1 MIETTSQFIN
11 PMRVNLHFRMV
22 SLWFPYGFPMVFLWF
37 SYGFPMVFL
46 WFPYGFPMISYLRDI
61 IKDFPQDG
69 STMIHLTIH
78 GRDRAP

>member
-1 MIETTSQFIN
+1 MTETTSQFIN

-22 SLWFPYGFPMVFLWF
+22 SLWFPYGFPMI
-37 SYGFPMVFL
+37 SL
-46 WFPYGFPMISYLRDI
+46 WFPYGFPMVSYLRDI